1 MYTQERWFIPAD
13 LLAPGVA
20 EAYHFRAIKI
30 DGQIFYLCY
39 GQPAQPWLYPAIK
52 ETKDKIPEIMSKYI
66 EQGLGGV

>member
-13 LLAPGVA
+13 LLAPGIA
-20 EAYHFRAIKI
+20 EAYHFRKIKI

-52 ETKDKIPEIMSKYI
+52 ENKDKIPEIMSKYI